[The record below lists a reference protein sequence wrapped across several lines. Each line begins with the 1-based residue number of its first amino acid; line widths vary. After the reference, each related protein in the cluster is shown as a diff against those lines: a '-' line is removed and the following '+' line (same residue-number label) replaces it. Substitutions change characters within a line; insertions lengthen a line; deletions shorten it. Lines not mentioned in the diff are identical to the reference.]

1 MSRLLHRLIVET
13 ELRRAWFTP
22 AERREFFG
30 AWNKPGAAMT
40 AAECGL
46 FLRHGRW
53 LAANRRNS
61 GWPVM
66 VRVYERRIARFLD
79 GA

>member
-1 MSRLLHRLIVET
+1 MPRWLHRVLVES
-13 ELRRAWFTP
+13 ELRRARFTP
-22 AERREFFG
+22 AERRAFFG

-40 AAECGL
+40 GAECGL
-46 FLRHGRW
+46 FLRHSRW

-61 GWPVM
+61 AGPVM
-66 VRVYERRIARFLD
+66 VRVYERRIARVQD